1 MWRMS
6 TGWCRS
12 TSSPVCRRRSRNWRK
27 FSCIEALRKRREVV
41 GGRGLSYLD
50 RHRTTIQAAKD
61 ETVSG
66 QKTMKALVLRKHG
79 GLDELEVVTDH
90 PLPAAVAG
98 HVVIRVR
105 ASSFNYHD
113 VFTVRGMPGIKVPLP
128 VVVGLDMA
136 GEITEVGPGVAPWK
150 AGDRVLVNPLNKK
163 KGLMG
168 EMLDGGMAE
177 YCLVAADQLI
187 AMPSGVSFEDAASL
201 PVAYGTAHRM
211 LITHDTVKAGER
223 VLILGASGGV
233 GTGCIILAK
242 HLGAEVI
249 ACTSSP
255 EKMQKLKALGADEVL
270 NVKETDFSKWAVEK
284 YGKPQRRSYDG
295 GVDVVINF
303 TGGDTWHPSLRC
315 LKRGG
320 RLLVC
325 GATAGYDPKEDL
337 RYIWS
342 FELKVI
348 GSNSFYDD
356 NLAALM
362 EMIQRGEVKPVIDK
376 VLPLEEAAEG
386 LRLIQDREVI
396 GKVVVA
402 P

>member
-1 MWRMS
+1 
-6 TGWCRS
+6 
-12 TSSPVCRRRSRNWRK
+12 
-27 FSCIEALRKRREVV
+27 
-41 GGRGLSYLD
+41 
-50 RHRTTIQAAKD
+50 
-61 ETVSG
+61 
-66 QKTMKALVLRKHG
+66 
-79 GLDELEVVTDH
+79 
-90 PLPAAVAG
+90 
-98 HVVIRVR
+98 
-105 ASSFNYHD
+105 
-113 VFTVRGMPGIKVPLP
+113 MPGIKVPLP
-128 VVVGLDMA
+128 VVIGLDMA
-136 GEITEVGPGVAPWK
+136 GEISAVGPGVTGWK
-150 AGDRVLVNPLNKK
+150 PGDRVLVNPLNKK

-168 EMLDGGMAE
+168 EMLDGGMAQ
-177 YCLVAADQLI
+177 YCLIAVDQLV
-187 AMPSGVSFEDAASL
+187 AMPAGVSFEAAAAL

-211 LITHDTVKAGER
+211 LITHDTVKRGDR

-249 ACTSSP
+249 ACTSSA
-255 EKMQKLKALGADEVL
+255 EKMHKLRELGADEAL
-270 NVKETDFSKWAVEK
+270 NVTETDFSKWAVEK

-337 RYIWS
+337 RYIWT
-342 FELKVI
+342 FELKII

-356 NLAALM
+356 DLQALM
-362 EMIQRGEVKPVIDK
+362 KLIAAGEMRPVIDK
-376 VLPLEEAAEG
+376 VLPLEQAREG

>member
-1 MWRMS
+1 
-6 TGWCRS
+6 
-12 TSSPVCRRRSRNWRK
+12 
-27 FSCIEALRKRREVV
+27 
-41 GGRGLSYLD
+41 
-50 RHRTTIQAAKD
+50 
-61 ETVSG
+61 
-66 QKTMKALVLRKHG
+66 MKALVLRRHG
-79 GLDELEVVTDH
+79 DLQDLEVATDYPVPQVTD
-90 PLPAAVAG
+90 G
-98 HVVIRVR
+98 HVVIRVN

-113 VFTVRGMPGIKVPLP
+113 VFTMRRMPGMQVPLP
-128 VVVGLDMA
+128 VIVGLDMA
-136 GEITEVGPGVAPWK
+136 GEITEVGGGVSGWK
-150 AGDRVLVNPLNKK
+150 PGDRVLVNPLNKK

-177 YCLVAADQLI
+177 YCLVAADQLV
-187 AMPSGVSFEDAASL
+187 AMPDGVSFAEAASL

-211 LITHDTVKAGER
+211 LITHNTVKKGDR

-233 GTGCIILAK
+233 GTGCVILAK

-255 EKMQKLKALGADEVL
+255 EKMQKLKELGADEVL

-284 YGKPQRRSYDG
+284 YGKTQRGSYDG

-303 TGGDTWHPSLRC
+303 TGGETWHPSLRC

-320 RLLVC
+320 KLLVC
-325 GATAGYDPKEDL
+325 GATAGDDPKEDL

-356 NLAALM
+356 DLQALM
-362 EMIQRGEVKPVIDK
+362 KLIAQGKMRPVIDK
-376 VLPLEEAAEG
+376 VLPLEQAREG
-386 LRLIQDREVI
+386 LRMIQDREVI

-402 P
+402 PR

>member
-1 MWRMS
+1 
-6 TGWCRS
+6 
-12 TSSPVCRRRSRNWRK
+12 
-27 FSCIEALRKRREVV
+27 
-41 GGRGLSYLD
+41 
-50 RHRTTIQAAKD
+50 
-61 ETVSG
+61 
-66 QKTMKALVLRKHG
+66 MKALVLRKHG
-79 GLDELEVVTDH
+79 GLDDLEVINDH
-90 PLPAAVAG
+90 PVPSATEG

-128 VVVGLDMA
+128 VVIGLDMA
-136 GEITEVGPGVAPWK
+136 GEIFEVGAGVAGWK
-150 AGDRVLVNPLNKK
+150 TGDRVLVNPLNKK

-187 AMPSGVSFEDAASL
+187 AMPAKMSFENTASL
-201 PVAYGTAHRM
+201 PIAYSTAHRM
-211 LITHDTVKAGER
+211 LITHNTVKKNER
-223 VLILGASGGV
+223 MIILGASGGV
-233 GTGCIILAK
+233 GTGCVILAK

-255 EKMQKLKALGADEVL
+255 EKVAKLKELGADEVI
-270 NVKETDFSKWAVEK
+270 NIKDTDFSKWAVEK
-284 YGKPQRRSYDG
+284 YGKPQRRNYEG

-320 RLLVC
+320 KLLVC

-337 RYIWS
+337 RYVWS
-342 FELKVI
+342 FELNII

-356 NLAALM
+356 DLQALM
-362 EMIQRGEVKPVIDK
+362 KLIAEGKMRPVIDK
-376 VLPLEEAAEG
+376 VLPLEEAREG

>member
-1 MWRMS
+1 M
-6 TGWCRS
+6 
-12 TSSPVCRRRSRNWRK
+12 
-27 FSCIEALRKRREVV
+27 
-41 GGRGLSYLD
+41 
-50 RHRTTIQAAKD
+50 AKD
-61 ETVSG
+61 GTVN
-66 QKTMKALVLRKHG
+66 QKKSMKALLLRKHG
-79 GLDELEVVTDH
+79 TLDDLEVVADH
-90 PLPAAVAG
+90 PVPAAIAG
-98 HVVIRVR
+98 HVVIRVG

-128 VVVGLDMA
+128 VVIGLDMA
-136 GEITEVGPGVAPWK
+136 GEIAEVGDGVTGWK
-150 AGDRVLVNPLNKK
+150 VGDRVLVNPLNKK

-177 YCLVAADQLI
+177 YCLVAADQLV
-187 AMPSGVSFEDAASL
+187 AMPAEVSFEEAAAL

-211 LITHDTVKAGER
+211 LITHDTIRKGER
-223 VLILGASGGV
+223 VIILGASGGV
-233 GTGCIILAK
+233 GTGCVILAK

-249 ACTSSP
+249 ACTSSA
-255 EKMQKLKALGADEVL
+255 EKMQKLKALGADEVI
-270 NVKETDFSKWAVEK
+270 NVKDTDFSKWAVEK

-320 RLLVC
+320 KLLVC

-337 RYIWS
+337 RYVWS
-342 FELKVI
+342 FELKII

-356 NLAALM
+356 DLQALM
-362 EMIQRGEVKPVIDK
+362 KLIADGKMQPVIDK
-376 VLPLEEAAEG
+376 VLPLEEAREG

>member
-1 MWRMS
+1 VADDN
-6 TGWCRS
+6 
-12 TSSPVCRRRSRNWRK
+12 P
-27 FSCIEALRKRREVV
+27 
-41 GGRGLSYLD
+41 GGEG
-50 RHRTTIQAAKD
+50 T
-61 ETVSG
+61 ETVSEK
-66 QKTMKALVLRKHG
+66 KTMKALLLRKHG
-79 GLDELEVVTDH
+79 GLEELEVVGDY
-90 PLPAAVAG
+90 PVPAAADG

-128 VVVGLDMA
+128 VVIGLDMA
-136 GEITEVGPGVAPWK
+136 GEITEVGQGVAGWK
-150 AGDRVLVNPLNKK
+150 VGDRVLVNPLNKK

-177 YCLVAADQLI
+177 YCLVAADQLV
-187 AMPSGVSFEDAASL
+187 AMPAGVSFEDAAAL

-211 LITHDTVKAGER
+211 LITHDTVKRGDR
-223 VLILGASGGV
+223 VLVLGASGGV
-233 GTGCIILAK
+233 GTGCVILAK

-249 ACTSSP
+249 ACTSSA
-255 EKMQKLKALGADEVL
+255 EKMAKLKALGADEVL
-270 NVKETDFSKWAVEK
+270 NVKEVDFSKWAVEK

-356 NLAALM
+356 DLQALM
-362 EMIQRGEVKPVIDK
+362 KLIAAGKMRPVIDK
-376 VLPLEEAAEG
+376 VLPLGEAREG